1 MRRHKRILLF
11 MGVLYALPALPAF
24 GDVDLTVLPERD
36 TVQITVYNAADL
48 TLVRETR
55 VLTLEKGD
63 NRLSFAWS
71 GTLIDPTS
79 VALRAPRH
87 GDQVELVHASYPP
100 RVRGKAVWTVRSEV
114 AGAVPVE
121 ITYFISGVSWRAFYM
136 GTLSA
141 DETTL
146 RIDGYVR
153 VRNDSGDDFADAQ
166 TRLVVG
172 KVNLLDRIA
181 KLARRTAPY
190 GKPAGKPRLVPTP
203 SPTPTP
209 TPTPRPTGW
218 RRAERKLRGREKKI
232 VKEGLSEYFLY
243 TIEGTET
250 IPNRWS
256 KRLPSFHAEKVKVVN
271 LFKYDERRWRKH
283 VRRFLAFKND
293 KAHHLGET
301 PLPGGV
307 FKIYRVADR
316 EGRLSF
322 EGSSRTKYIPVDQK
336 CELDLGNARKVLVE
350 PVIMEQRF
358 ENHRFDT
365 RGNVSGWDEVQ
376 AWKVTVKNRRDA
388 PVKLEILR
396 HARHQHF
403 TVKNAGDCGVF
414 TKDDLDTLKYVLELA
429 PGEEKTFA
437 YALTYFEGVRRN
449 HK

>member
-1 MRRHKRILLF
+1 MRTTLLSLGLV
-11 MGVLYALPALPAF
+11 MLAAASAPA
-24 GDVDLTVLPERD
+24 DVDLTVLPERD
-36 TVQITVYNAADL
+36 AVQITVYNAADL

-79 VALRAPRH
+79 VALKAPKH
-87 GDQVELVHASYPP
+87 GDKVELVHASYPP
-100 RVRGKAVWTVRSEV
+100 RVRGKAVWTVHSEV

-121 ITYFISGVSWRAFYM
+121 ITYFISGVAWRAFYM
-136 GTLSA
+136 GTLSQ

-146 RIDGYVR
+146 DIDGYVR
-153 VRNDSGDDFADAQ
+153 VTNHSGDDFADAK

-181 KLARRTAPY
+181 DLARRTAPY
-190 GKPAGKPRLVPTP
+190 G
-203 SPTPTP
+203 S
-209 TPTPRPTGW
+209 PRPTPPGAPAFGEAEGAAPRDKLVEELQKA
-218 RRAERKLRGREKKI
+218 RRKFGRQAQEKKI

-256 KRLPSFHAEKVKVVN
+256 KRLPSFHARKVKVVN
-271 LFKYDERRWRKH
+271 LFKYDEHRWGEH
-283 VRRFLAFKND
+283 VRRFLSFKND
-293 KAHHLGET
+293 KDHHLGET

-316 EGRLSF
+316 QRRLSF

-350 PVIMEQRF
+350 PVLMEQRF
-358 ENHRFDT
+358 ENHRFDND
-365 RGNVSGWDEVQ
+365 GDVNGWDEVQ
-376 AWKVTVKNRRDA
+376 VWTVTVKNRRTA
-388 PVKLEILR
+388 PVKLEMLR
-396 HARHQHF
+396 HARHQYF
-403 TVKNAGDCGVF
+403 AVKNDGDCG
-414 TKDDLDTLKYVLELA
+414 TYTLDDLDTLKYVLELA
-429 PGEEKTFA
+429 PGEERTFTCTMR
-437 YALTYFEGVRRN
+437 YAEGSRR
-449 HK
+449 